1 MRATIPLGDIVRI
14 RKNIL
19 LVGIVPL
26 QGNLDGDAV
35 FFSLRGKVEQLV
47 HRRLVGVQII
57 NEGSQSALILIEF

>member
-1 MRATIPLGDIVRI
+1 MRATIPLRDIVRI

-47 HRRLVGVQII
+47 HRRLVGVQIVDK
-57 NEGSQSALILIEF
+57 GPQSALIIIEF